1 MQAAYSRLVTSAHT
15 RAMLSAPAMTHDV
28 TVQNSRATPIP
39 AQELE
44 RLQARSDARG
54 LLRLAGHLTA
64 IALCGLV
71 YTLAMKRSVPVPFQ
85 GLAAL
90 ALGFTLVTLFATMH
104 ECVHRTAFKS
114 RRLNDG
120 VAWFAGLLSFYSST
134 FYRPYH
140 GWHHRFTQLPG
151 KDPELEDKKPS
162 SVLGWFVEMSALPWW
177 LGKLRTYLK
186 IALGKTSS
194 YGFLNDKTRPLVVR
208 SVRLQLLTYAAAIGL
223 SVLAGHPY
231 FVTYWL
237 LPVAI
242 AQPLLR
248 AILLAEHGGCSE
260 NNDMLSNT
268 RTTYTL
274 APVRFLMWQMPYH
287 AEHHRYPALPFFSLA
302 PAHERLGPHLSNVA
316 RRGYTGFHA
325 SLLKDLSRK
334 PITNQTTRGGLP

>member
-1 MQAAYSRLVTSAHT
+1 
-15 RAMLSAPAMTHDV
+15 MLRVPAMTQHV
-28 TVQNSRATPIP
+28 TVPNSRATPIA

-44 RLQARSDARG
+44 RLQMRSDARG
-54 LLRLAGHLTA
+54 LLRLAGHLAA
-64 IALCGLV
+64 IALSGFV
-71 YTLAMKRSVPVPFQ
+71 YTLAMNRRAPWLLQ

-90 ALGFTLVTLFATMH
+90 ALGFTLGTMFATMH
-104 ECVHRTAFKS
+104 EAVHRTAFKS

-151 KDPELEDKKPS
+151 KDPELEDRKPTNL
-162 SVLGWFVEMSALPWW
+162 LGWFVEMSAVPWW
-177 LGKLRTYLK
+177 RGKLRTYFKLV
-186 IALGKTSS
+186 LGHTST
-194 YGFLNDKTRPLVVR
+194 YGFLNEKTRPLVVR
-208 SVRLQLLTYAAAIGL
+208 SVRLQMATYVSAIGL

-231 FVTYWL
+231 FFTYWL

-260 NNDMLSNT
+260 DKDMLSNT

-287 AEHHRYPALPFFSLA
+287 AEHHRYPALPFFSLER
-302 PAHERLGPHLSNVA
+302 AHVSLGPHLSNVA
-316 RRGYTGFHA
+316 RRGYTGFHIT
-325 SLLKDLSRK
+325 LLKDLSRK
-334 PITNQTTRGGLP
+334 PLAQKTAHVTPNETADETTRGGLP

>member
-1 MQAAYSRLVTSAHT
+1 
-15 RAMLSAPAMTHDV
+15 MTADV
-28 TVQNSRATPIP
+28 TVQNSRATPIL
-39 AQELE
+39 ADELE
-44 RLQARSDARG
+44 QLQMRSDARG
-54 LLRLAGHLTA
+54 LLRLAGHLAA
-64 IALCGLV
+64 ITLTGLA
-71 YTLAMKRSVPVPFQ
+71 YTLAMKRSAPLLLQ
-85 GLAAL
+85 GLGAL
-90 ALGFTLVTLFATMH
+90 ALGFTLVTQFATMH
-104 ECVHRTAFKS
+104 ESVHRTAFKS

-162 SVLGWFVEMSALPWW
+162 SVLGWFVEMSGLPWW
-177 LGKLRTYLK
+177 LGKLRTYCKL
-186 IALGKTSS
+186 ALGQTSS
-194 YGFLNDKTRPLVVR
+194 YGFLNEKTRPLVVR
-208 SVRLQLLTYAAAIGL
+208 SVRLQLATYAAAGGL
-223 SVLAGHPY
+223 SLLAGHPY
-231 FVTYWL
+231 FITYWL

-260 NNDMLSNT
+260 DNDMLSNT

-302 PAHERLGPHLSNVA
+302 RAHVSLRPHLSNVA
-316 RRGYTGFHA
+316 RRGYLGFHA

-334 PITNQTTRGGLP
+334 RLADETEHETAGETADQTTRGGLP